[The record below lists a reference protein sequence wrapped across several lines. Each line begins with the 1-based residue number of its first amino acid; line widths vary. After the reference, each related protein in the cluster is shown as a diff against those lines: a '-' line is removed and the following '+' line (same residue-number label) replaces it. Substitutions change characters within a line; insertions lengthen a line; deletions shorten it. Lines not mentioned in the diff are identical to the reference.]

1 MSRKEQRDP
10 TYYSE
15 SFFSLLKETK
25 TPFNL
30 RIGLSRKGENLRNNV
45 IVLDFSIPE
54 RKFLISGGETFK
66 FQEINEITFSG
77 RNAVK
82 FYKEIL
88 PSLPELEEPFFE
100 GKDIYIYPFGEKGFI
115 KAKLIRFYPHFFLLH
130 LKQKK
135 GKPPKPVHTYIA
147 KYKVFTSAF
156 SLFNPY
162 PQNLIKET
170 GEIYDNVKPGAWR
183 EEASEIGRIIL
194 DLIKDHKKGKIL
206 TFALKDGREITG
218 FFDRRKSWRPYRY
231 PIYNPEGKEAI
242 HIFKHAIDDI
252 WEENF

>member
-1 MSRKEQRDP
+1 MPKEEQKALSF
-10 TYYSE
+10 YSE

-25 TPFNL
+25 TPFNI
-30 RIGLSRKGENLRNNV
+30 RIGLSRNFRNNV
-45 IVLDFSIPE
+45 IVLDFSTSE
-54 RKFLISGGETFK
+54 KKLLISGGETFK
-66 FQEINEITFSG
+66 FQEINEMTFSG

-88 PSLPELEEPFFE
+88 PHLPESDDTFLDDKNIF
-100 GKDIYIYPFGEKGFI
+100 IYPFGEKGFL
-115 KAKLIRFYPHFFLLH
+115 KAKLIKSYPHFFLLH

-135 GKPPKPVHTYIA
+135 GKSSKAIHVYKA

-156 SLFNPY
+156 APFNPY

-170 GEIYDNVKPGAWR
+170 GEIYDHVKPGAWR
-183 EEASEIGRIIL
+183 EDAKEIGKIIL
-194 DLIKDHKKGKIL
+194 ETVREKKEGKVL

-218 FFDRRKSWRPYRY
+218 FFNRKKSWKPYRY
-231 PIYNPEGKEAI
+231 SLYKPGGKEVI

-252 WEENF
+252 WEAEE